1 MNVVLALSKE
11 MAIFAVFAFL
21 FSKSNLFRKYI
32 LNKIGLKEKFLLY
45 LFFSSITVSGSYLG
59 IQIQDAI
66 ANTRAIGAVTSGLLG
81 GPILGFLVGLTGGI
95 HRFFLGGF
103 TNFSCALSTTIEG
116 IIGGLFYLYFVKTGA
131 EEKKFSY
138 KYAFIATVISEAVQM
153 IIIIFIAKPLSDA
166 VSLVKVIAFP
176 MIFFN
181 SLGAAIFIN
190 ILYDRKNL
198 IDETGA
204 EFAKTALNIA
214 YKTIPVLSKGL
225 TTESAQKLAEILKK
239 ETGVSTVYITDTK
252 KLLAFNGLGAD
263 HHIVGSNISSN
274 LTLECI
280 EKKEVIFAD
289 GGEKKFQCPLDE
301 NCPLG
306 TALIVPL
313 TVEDEVVGA
322 IGFFERKNVTFLNVN
337 KSFGEG
343 IGKILSIQLIKGKYE
358 EQKRL
363 LLESE
368 LKLIQ
373 AQINPHFL
381 FNTLNTINA
390 VIRINPEK
398 AKELIT
404 NLSIFLRKNLKIQKE
419 NSVLADEIKHVETY
433 LNIEKERFQER
444 LNVEYDIDENILNT
458 KVPTF
463 TLQPLVEN
471 AVKYSISNIIENGK
485 IYVRG
490 FRDKNSV
497 IIEIED
503 NGGFYSENISKMHSS
518 GETGLGMN
526 IVNKRIKNM
535 HGEDSGLNVFC
546 EPGVK
551 TIVRLQIND
560 SGVN

>member
-1 MNVVLALSKE
+1 MNLIFELSKE

-32 LNKIGLKEKFLLY
+32 LNKFGSKEKLYLY
-45 LFFSSITVSGSYLG
+45 LFFSSITISGSYLG
-59 IQIQDAI
+59 IPINDAI

-81 GPILGFLVGLTGGI
+81 GPFLGFLVGLTGGI
-95 HRFFLGGF
+95 HRFSLGGF
-103 TNFSCALSTTIEG
+103 TNIACAISTTIEG
-116 IIGGLFYLYFVKTGA
+116 IIGGLFFLYFTKTGA
-131 EEKKFSY
+131 EDKKFSY
-138 KYAFIATVISEAVQM
+138 KYAFIATFISETVQM
-153 IIIIFIAKPLSDA
+153 IVIVFVAKPFPDA
-166 VSLVKVIAFP
+166 VKLVEVIAFP

-181 SLGAAIFIN
+181 SLGSAIFMN
-190 ILYDRKNL
+190 ILEDRKNL

-225 TTESAQKLAEILKK
+225 NEKSAERLCEILKN

-252 KLLAFNGLGAD
+252 RLLAFKGLGSD
-263 HHIVGSNISSN
+263 HHIVGSKISSD
-274 LTLECI
+274 LTYDCI
-280 EKKEVIFAD
+280 KNKEVIFAD
-289 GGEKKFQCPLDE
+289 GIDKKFQCPLDQ

-313 TVEDEVVGA
+313 IVEDEVIGA
-322 IGFFERKNVTFLNVN
+322 IGFFEKKNVTFLNVN

-390 VIRINPEK
+390 VVRLNPEK

-404 NLSIFLRKNLKIQKE
+404 NLSLFLRKNLKMQNEKS
-419 NSVLADEIKHVETY
+419 NLADEINHVKTY

-444 LNVEYDIDENILNT
+444 LNVEFDIDENILNVE
-458 KVPTF
+458 VPTF
-463 TLQPLVEN
+463 TLQPIVEN
-471 AVKYSISNIIENGK
+471 AVKYSISNILEDGKILIRGYRENGK
-485 IYVRG
+485 I
-490 FRDKNSV
+490 
-497 IIEIED
+497 IIEVED
-503 NGGFYSENISKMHSS
+503 NGGFYDENCNIKDSD
-518 GETGLGMN
+518 EAGLGMN
-526 IVNKRIKNM
+526 IVNKRLKNV
-535 HGEDSGLNVFC
+535 HGEDSGLEVFC
-546 EPGVK
+546 EPDVK
-551 TIVRLQIND
+551 TVVKLKISSPELN
-560 SGVN
+560 

>member
-1 MNVVLALSKE
+1 MNIIIALSKE

-32 LNKIGLKEKFLLY
+32 LNKIGVKEKFLLY
-45 LFFSSITVSGSYLG
+45 LFFSSITISGSYLG
-59 IQIQDAI
+59 IPINDAI

-81 GPILGFLVGLTGGI
+81 GPFLGFLVGLTGGI

-103 TNFSCALSTTIEG
+103 TNFACAMSTTIEG
-116 IIGGLFYLYFVKTGA
+116 VIGGLFYMYFVKTGS
-131 EEKKFSY
+131 EESKFSY
-138 KYAFIATVISEAVQM
+138 KAAFFATFLSETVQM
-153 IIIIFIAKPLSDA
+153 IIIVFIAKPLPDA
-166 VSLVKVIAFP
+166 VNLVKVIAFP

-225 TTESAQKLAEILKK
+225 NKESAEKLAEILKN

-263 HHIVGSNISSN
+263 HHIVGNDISSD
-274 LTLECI
+274 LTYECI

-289 GGEKKFQCPLDE
+289 GSEKRFECPISKD
-301 NCPLG
+301 CPLG

-404 NLSIFLRKNLKIQKE
+404 NLSLFLRKNLKIQNE
-419 NSVLADEIKHVETY
+419 NSVLADELKHVETY

-444 LNVEYDIDENILNT
+444 LNVEYDIEDDILNI

-471 AVKYSISNIIENGK
+471 AVKYSISNILENGK
-485 IYVRG
+485 IHIRG
-490 FRDKNSV
+490 YRKNGGI

-503 NGGFYSENISKMHSS
+503 NGGFYTENNAKLKSS

-526 IVNKRIKNM
+526 IVDKRIKNM
-535 HGEDSGLNVFC
+535 HGENSGLEVKC
-546 EPGVK
+546 EPGIK
-551 TIVRLQIND
+551 TLVRLKID
-560 SGVN
+560 SSELN

>member
-1 MNVVLALSKE
+1 
-11 MAIFAVFAFL
+11 
-21 FSKSNLFRKYI
+21 
-32 LNKIGLKEKFLLY
+32 
-45 LFFSSITVSGSYLG
+45 
-59 IQIQDAI
+59 
-66 ANTRAIGAVTSGLLG
+66 
-81 GPILGFLVGLTGGI
+81 
-95 HRFFLGGF
+95 
-103 TNFSCALSTTIEG
+103 
-116 IIGGLFYLYFVKTGA
+116 
-131 EEKKFSY
+131 
-138 KYAFIATVISEAVQM
+138 
-153 IIIIFIAKPLSDA
+153 
-166 VSLVKVIAFP
+166 
-176 MIFFN
+176 
-181 SLGAAIFIN
+181 
-190 ILYDRKNL
+190 
-198 IDETGA
+198 
-204 EFAKTALNIA
+204 
-214 YKTIPVLSKGL
+214 
-225 TTESAQKLAEILKK
+225 
-239 ETGVSTVYITDTK
+239 
-252 KLLAFNGLGAD
+252 
-263 HHIVGSNISSN
+263 
-274 LTLECI
+274 
-280 EKKEVIFAD
+280 
-289 GGEKKFQCPLDE
+289 
-301 NCPLG
+301 LG

-518 GETGLGMN
+518 EETGLGMN